1 MQEAELR
8 FLGNFLIFVKKSQ
21 NKNISVKFKNVKRKN
36 NHSKNKHVNYQIR
49 TNRKV
54 DF

>member
-21 NKNISVKFKNVKRKN
+21 NKNISVKLKNVKRKN
-36 NHSKNKHVNYQIR
+36 NHVNYQTR